1 MTSLRP
7 WLQPTLLG
15 PLLTLWGLA
24 TFLSMLF
31 GAAAASLGKVDTWAV
46 LMMWATFI
54 GSAIGVIT
62 VGIDVFLL
70 QLKWRALPTGGR
82 AWLASMLT
90 PLLVY
95 VAWTQLWWMP
105 ETELGAVMFIM
116 LPIVGCSFGTR
127 MIFGTRP

>member
-1 MTSLRP
+1 MRP
-7 WLQPTLLG
+7 WLLPTLLG

-24 TFLSMLF
+24 TFLSMLI
-31 GAAAASLGKVDTWAV
+31 GAAAASLGRIDTWAV

-54 GSAIGVIT
+54 GSAIAVIT
-62 VGIDVFLL
+62 VGVDVFLL
-70 QLKWRALPTGGR
+70 WLKWRALPTGGR

-95 VAWTQLWWMP
+95 VAWTQLWWLP
-105 ETELGAVMFIM
+105 ETELGAVMFIL

>member
-31 GAAAASLGKVDTWAV
+31 GAAAATNGMIDTWAV

-54 GSAIGVIT
+54 GSSIGVIT
-62 VGIDVFLL
+62 VAVDVTLL
-70 QLKWRALPTGGR
+70 KLKWRSLPTGGR
-82 AWLASMLT
+82 AWLGSMLT

-95 VAWTQLWWMP
+95 VLWTQLWWLP
-105 ETELGAVMFIM
+105 ETEMTFVLFIM
-116 LPIVGCSFGTR
+116 APMVGCSFGTR